1 MSSDHESERVRCACC
16 QCAVSDLCVCYL
28 CDHALFISLDF
39 LSCLLR
45 GAGGPR
51 VGRRAWRTRLYTP
64 LYTL

>member
-1 MSSDHESERVRCACC
+1 MCVLPVT
-16 QCAVSDLCVCYL
+16 AVSDLCVCYL

-51 VGRRAWRTRLYTP
+51 VGLAYAALH
-64 LYTL
+64 LFTL

>member
-51 VGRRAWRTRLYTP
+51 VGLAYPYAALH
-64 LYTL
+64 LFTL